1 MYSSYSSI
9 LPNVDER
16 FVKSV
21 EPLLLTYK
29 VKSLSIK
36 KKIFDSKKNLIESI
50 TVVDAH
56 IIHNFLFSTIIFYV
70 Y

>member
-9 LPNVDER
+9 LPNVDAK

-21 EPLLLTYK
+21 EPLLLTYE
-29 VKSLSIK
+29 VKSLTIK
-36 KKIFDSKKNLIESI
+36 KIFFDSKKNLIESI
-50 TVVDAH
+50 IVVDTH
-56 IIHNFLFSTIIFYV
+56 VILNFLFSTIIFYV